1 MISNDFHRNTRQ
13 RRIILEELQKLKT
26 HPTAAGLYAIVRRKM
41 PKISLGTVYRNL
53 EFLSKKGMILKLD
66 FGSDEARYDATV
78 ENHDHLRCVCC
89 GRVEDA
95 PGPPLKISAGGKEDW
110 SDYKILGHRLE
121 FFGVCQK
128 CSHRRDK

>member
-1 MISNDFHRNTRQ
+1 MTSNNNPRNTRQ
-13 RRIILEELQKLKT
+13 RQIILEELQKLKT
-26 HPTAAGLYAIVRRKM
+26 HPTAAGLYVIVRRRI

-53 EFLSKKGMILKLD
+53 EFLSKKGMILKLS
-66 FGSDEARYDATV
+66 FGSDEAHYDGTV

-95 PGPPLKISAGGKEDW
+95 PGPPVKISGSEEGDW
-110 SDYKILGHRLE
+110 SGYKILGHRLE

-128 CSHRRDK
+128 CSQRQG